1 VKYLLDTCV
10 ALWFFTGSDEIPPVV
25 MRRLVDPNT
34 ELYLSDVSLLEIGIK
49 YSIGKLVLS
58 KPPSRMIP
66 TLREK
71 HGMDPLPLVPAAIF
85 RLEALPLLH
94 RDPFDRLLIAQAL
107 VHDLALVSPDPLIRA
122 YTLPVMWD

>member
-1 VKYLLDTCV
+1 MRCAVV
-10 ALWFFTGSDEIPPVV
+10 FTGSDEIPPVV

-49 YSIGKLVLS
+49 YSIGKVVLS
-58 KPPSRMIP
+58 KPASRMIP

-71 HGMDPLPLVPAAIF
+71 HGMDPLPLVTAAIF

-107 VHDLALVSPDPLIRA
+107 VHDLTLVSPDPLIRQ
-122 YTLPVMWD
+122 YPLPVMWG